1 MLEVKDLTVHR
12 GELCIFKDLSL
23 RVYDGEVV
31 ALLGPNCAGKTT
43 LLEAIAGIIKPLT
56 GKIFLRGEDIT
67 NLPPYKRIS
76 RGIGFVSGR
85 EYLFHNMTVEENLE
99 LGMYTS
105 PEKGNLL
112 KEAMEW
118 IFSIFPRLRDLR
130 KKAVSKLSGG
140 EQQMVAIARV
150 LIRRPYFLMLDE
162 PTSGLA
168 PKVVSEI
175 FDTLVKLKKPEISLL
190 LVEQYISRALQISDR
205 VYILSSGRIVL
216 ETDAEDLLKED
227 NKKILMHYFG
237 SHVSS

>member
-1 MLEVKDLTVHR
+1 MLEVKDLTVYR
-12 GELCIFKDLSL
+12 GELCVFKDLSL

-43 LLEAIAGIIKPLT
+43 LLETIAGIIKPLA
-56 GKIFLRGEDIT
+56 GKIFLKGEDIT

-99 LGMYTS
+99 LGMYAS
-105 PEKGNLL
+105 PEKRNL

-118 IFSIFPRLRDLR
+118 VFLIFPRLKVLR

-150 LIRRPYFLMLDE
+150 LIRRPSFLMLDE

-175 FDTLVKLKKPEISLL
+175 FDTLTKLKKPGISLL

-205 VYILSSGRIVL
+205 AYILSSGKIVL
-216 ETDAEDLLKED
+216 ETDAKDLLKED

-237 SHVSS
+237 SSGFS